1 MRITKIVLV
10 MLIILVAAGSATAQN
25 RKPLSPDEQS
35 KYVVSAKAGV
45 INVLEGDM
53 SIVGPRPHAVAHD
66 TYFDHVIADYAFRQR
81 MKPGITGFAQ
91 VNGCRGETPSVD
103 AMRRRVE
110 FDVWYIDNWS
120 FHLDF
125 AIMFRTFVEIIRGR
139 NAY

>member
-1 MRITKIVLV
+1 MTVLEDGDAV
-10 MLIILVAAGSATAQN
+10 KQAERSDNRVTRVGSWLRRT
-25 RKPLSPDEQS
+25 SIDELPQL
-35 KYVVSAKAGV
+35 

-66 TYFDHVIADYAFRQR
+66 SHFDKVIADYAFRQR
-81 MKPGITGFAQ
+81 MKPGITGCAQ
-91 VNGCRGETPSVD
+91 VNGCRGETPTVE

-125 AIMFRTFVEIIRGR
+125 AIMLRTVIEIIRGR